1 MFNRNNSGGGGCVCA
16 CVHAHVFIKVSKQHI
31 YVDLFFLKSISSLWT
46 VRSSK
51 STSEQRK
58 TPAARLPRQ
67 PESRQEPNQNQNQNR
82 LQLRVQNNIYR
93 STNQQYEFGFMSPNI
108 FSIKTLKT
116 NTSTCDGVTKE
127 RSHECSR
134 WGELSWWAEWESVN
148 TSVHSSVPGSLLL
161 CAVVLS

>member
-67 PESRQEPNQNQNQNR
+67 PESRQEPNRNQNR

>member
-51 STSEQRK
+51 IKAHQNKEKHTQPVSHDNLRADRNRTRTRTRTVCSSESK
-58 TPAARLPRQ
+58 
-67 PESRQEPNQNQNQNR
+67 
-82 LQLRVQNNIYR
+82 NNIYR

-108 FSIKTLKT
+108 FSLKT